1 MDIRRETGERS
12 DNLFYQLRQDGNGKW
27 LFVCHVNRKRNNVSR
42 PERLSVRIRGAYQV
56 TVYDALSGN
65 CTAAE
70 SVKKD
75 GWTCLTV
82 DLYAEDSFL
91 WRLDE
96 HNAQQAADEEA
107 QIPGVSG
114 KSEKTIIPE
123 AARPLREGRPA
134 AVYGLVAGPSGSTGK
149 KGTMVHC
156 IAEPDGFTMAEP
168 NVLLLDRAQWK
179 LNGGEWQAEEDILR
193 IDNHIRALLGY
204 PRRQDAFIQ
213 PWRVREAP
221 EKDVVTLRIKM
232 ESRVETGSLMLA
244 LERPE
249 KIGIRW
255 NGIPCPMPKREETG
269 WFTDTFI
276 RTVSVPGL
284 KKGENELLLEVPFGQ
299 KTNLENLFLLGEFGV
314 CVLGTKSLVTAAPT
328 ELAFG
333 DITRQGL
340 PFYGGSITYS
350 MHFEMDQEK
359 DILVKVPHFTA
370 PVLEVWIDGKSAGLI
385 AFAPHT
391 LSLGRVAAGRHSLK
405 ICACGNRFNSFGTL
419 HNCNEEFKWYGP
431 DSYRTVGDE
440 WSEAWCLRPFGI
452 LSGVEIWEGDRE
464 HGDK

>member
-1 MDIRRETGERS
+1 M
-12 DNLFYQLRQDGNGKW
+12 
-27 LFVCHVNRKRNNVSR
+27 
-42 PERLSVRIRGAYQV
+42 
-56 TVYDALSGN
+56 
-65 CTAAE
+65 
-70 SVKKD
+70 
-75 GWTCLTV
+75 
-82 DLYAEDSFL
+82 
-91 WRLDE
+91 
-96 HNAQQAADEEA
+96 
-107 QIPGVSG
+107 
-114 KSEKTIIPE
+114 
-123 AARPLREGRPA
+123 PA

-149 KGTMVHC
+149 KGTMVHW

-221 EKDVVTLRIKM
+221 EKDVVTLRLKM

-249 KIGIRW
+249 KIGICW
-255 NGIPCPMPKREETG
+255 NGIPCPIPKREETG
-269 WFTDTFI
+269 WFTDSFI
-276 RTVSVPGL
+276 RTVPVPGL

-350 MHFEMDQEK
+350 MHFEMDREK

-391 LSLGRVAAGRHSLK
+391 LSLGRVAAGRHSLE
-405 ICACGNRFNSFGTL
+405 ICAYGNRFNSFGTL